1 MTTALTKPGP
11 PARRGGLI
19 AATAAAL
26 LIYMASAPASAMQV
40 LDAVDHAELE
50 AEISATAVSRIAV
63 AGDRIAR
70 VVRGPDGFQAEHDP
84 ASGDLYLRPKAAGSG
99 GASAAIPDMA
109 RPATEPAVLFIGTE
123 KGFTYRLALAV
134 ADRGSAQ
141 ILIRNA
147 AAVSAVHEPA
157 SDADPRIGALAGLVR
172 AVANREP
179 LAGYVIETGG
189 EMETAGADLAV
200 VEVWRGR
207 RFTAKVV
214 EAGADIPDAAAL
226 AARLGSGVAA
236 VWLAAPG
243 AAPTDGRLAVIV
255 HETLGGSR

>member
-1 MTTALTKPGP
+1 
-11 PARRGGLI
+11 
-19 AATAAAL
+19 
-26 LIYMASAPASAMQV
+26 MQV

-50 AEISATAVSRIAV
+50 AEVSATAVSRIAV

-84 ASGDLYLRPKAAGSG
+84 ASGDLYLRPVVRADA
-99 GASAAIPDMA
+99 MA
-109 RPATEPAVLFIGTE
+109 ETPAPATLFIGTE

-147 AAVSAVHEPA
+147 AAISAVHEPA

-179 LAGYVIETGG
+179 LPCLLYTSPSPR
-189 EMETAGADLAV
+189 D
-200 VEVWRGR
+200 
-207 RFTAKVV
+207 
-214 EAGADIPDAAAL
+214 
-226 AARLGSGVAA
+226 S
-236 VWLAAPG
+236 
-243 AAPTDGRLAVIV
+243 
-255 HETLGGSR
+255 

>member
-1 MTTALTKPGP
+1 MTSALTISRP
-11 PARRGGLI
+11 PARRSGRI
-19 AATAAAL
+19 AAMAAAL
-26 LIYMASAPASAMQV
+26 IIYMASAPASAIQV

-50 AEISATAVSRIAV
+50 AEVSATAVSRIAV

-84 ASGDLYLRPKAAGSG
+84 ASGDLYLRPVVRVD
-99 GASAAIPDMA
+99 ASAGPDTA
-109 RPATEPAVLFIGTE
+109 RPATEAEVRPAVLFIGTE

-147 AAVSAVHEPA
+147 AAVSAVHDPA

-179 LAGYVIETGG
+179 LPGYVIEAGA
-189 EMETAGADLAV
+189 ETAGADFAV
-200 VEVWRGR
+200 IEIWRGR
-207 RFTAKVV
+207 RFTAEVL
-214 EAGADIPDAAAL
+214 EAGANVPDAAAL
-226 AARLGSGVAA
+226 AASLGCGVAA
-236 VWLAAPG
+236 VWLAASG
-243 AAPTDGRLAVIV
+243 TGVSNGRLAVIV
-255 HETLGGSR
+255 RETRGDSR